1 MDLFGGLCHSTPPP
15 LVNNC
20 DADAVAAD
28 IDAVAADVD
37 DVVLLWFIFFFL
49 LLLLRFGVVDLW
61 LAVEKQEV
69 SENRPELVKLSTA
82 SLLNGFNDVKGNDL

>member
-20 DADAVAAD
+20 DA
-28 IDAVAADVD
+28 DAVAADVD

-82 SLLNGFNDVKGNDL
+82 SLLNGFNDVKRNDL